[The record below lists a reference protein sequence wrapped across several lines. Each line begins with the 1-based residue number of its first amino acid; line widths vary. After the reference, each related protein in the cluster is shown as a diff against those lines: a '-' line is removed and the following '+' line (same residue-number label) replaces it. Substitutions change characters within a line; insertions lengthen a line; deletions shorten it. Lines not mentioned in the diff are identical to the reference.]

1 MCVQR
6 WSVASGNHT
15 KGMFARHLKMKD
27 ENAVNENGTMLRW
40 NGKQCRERGMAGEC
54 LGLAWG
60 PVSVTG
66 WIAVVISGERG
77 RGLVVCTPCSGLGAI
92 PGSGMR

>member
-1 MCVQR
+1 MVQY
-6 WSVASGNHT
+6 GNV
-15 KGMFARHLKMKD
+15 
-27 ENAVNENGTMLRW
+27 VNE
-40 NGKQCRERGMAGEC
+40 NGKQCRDRGMVGEC

-77 RGLVVCTPCSGLGAI
+77 SGLVMPCFGIGDAVN
-92 PGSGMR
+92 GW

>member
-1 MCVQR
+1 M
-6 WSVASGNHT
+6 
-15 KGMFARHLKMKD
+15 
-27 ENAVNENGTMLRW
+27 VNGNGTMVRW
-40 NGKQCRERGMAGEC
+40 NSVGIMEWRVNV

-77 RGLVVCTPCSGLGAI
+77 RGLVVYTPCSGLGA
-92 PGSGMR
+92 